1 MILIRPRFKP
11 KHLIPAIFVGLIL
24 FSAIVFFRNAGHWL
38 VKHDQPQQA
47 DAVVILM
54 GAIAERVLEAHD
66 IYQAGLAN
74 RMIIPENVFYGS
86 EALENAGVSIPYGA
100 QLSKE
105 ILVKLGV
112 PDSLISIAPGK
123 AASTYQEALSI
134 ADYLSRNPH
143 LKTLILSSS
152 EYHMRRA
159 IIIFRHVA
167 KAHGLDVEFVAMPSK
182 YGDFRPGKWWR
193 HRESAKHVFY
203 EYTKLLYFLIV
214 ERWR

>member
-1 MILIRPRFKP
+1 MIFIRTRFKP
-11 KHLIPAIFVGLIL
+11 KQLIPAILVGFIL
-24 FSAIVFFRNAGHWL
+24 FSAVIFFRNAGHWL
-38 VKHDQPQQA
+38 VKNDQPQKA

-54 GAIAERVLEAHD
+54 GAIAERVLEARD
-66 IYQAGLAN
+66 IYEAGLAN

-86 EALENAGVSIPYGA
+86 EALENAGVNIPYGA

-105 ILVKLGV
+105 ILIKLGI

-134 ADYLSRNPH
+134 ADYLTRNPH

-152 EYHMRRA
+152 DYHMRRA

-167 KAHGLDVEFVAMPSK
+167 KARGLDVEFVAMSSK
-182 YGDFRPGKWWR
+182 YSDFRPAKWWR

-214 ERWR
+214 EQWR